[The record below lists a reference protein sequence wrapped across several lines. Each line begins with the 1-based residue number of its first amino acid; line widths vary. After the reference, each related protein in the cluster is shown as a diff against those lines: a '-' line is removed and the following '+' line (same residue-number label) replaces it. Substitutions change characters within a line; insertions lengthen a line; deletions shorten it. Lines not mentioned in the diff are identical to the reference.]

1 MKKHQIIFIL
11 ILCIMLSGCGSGFKV
26 TGKVTF
32 SDGQPLTVG
41 KVIFTNGQISA
52 YGKINSNGEYRLGL
66 VKDGDGIPAGTYQV
80 YITEAFQPGDSS
92 LSHKDDEGQIV
103 TPLVLV
109 IDPKFTVASQSGL
122 KCEVSGS
129 MKFDIQVE
137 KPGKNYNPLPTKDD
151 ISLPIRN

>member
-1 MKKHQIIFIL
+1 MKQYLVIFIL
-11 ILCIMLSGCGSGFKV
+11 ILCVAASGCGSGFKV
-26 TGKVTF
+26 TGKVMF

-52 YGKINSNGEYRLGL
+52 FGKINSHGEYRLGL
-66 VKDGDGIPAGTYQV
+66 IKEGDGIPAGTYQV
-80 YITEAFQPGDSS
+80 YITEAFQPGDNS
-92 LSHKDDEGQIV
+92 LSYKDEEGQIV

-122 KCEVSGS
+122 KCEVNGS

-137 KPGKNYNPLPTKDD
+137 KPGKDYKPLPTKDD
-151 ISLPIRN
+151 LL